1 MRPGS
6 KEAVAAEAEASKA
19 KLSSAKPDEI
29 KPDKAAA
36 SAAAKAKSSEGKKS
50 LTLSETYYAR
60 PSDIY
65 ECFVIDGKVCT
76 CSAPCF

>member
-1 MRPGS
+1 MKPGS
-6 KEAVAAEAEASKA
+6 SEAVAAESQSSQASKA

-36 SAAAKAKSSEGKKS
+36 AKAKPISCKKS
-50 LTLSETYYAR
+50 LTWSEKYYAR

-65 ECFVIDGKVCT
+65 ECFVVDGKVWIMYCE
-76 CSAPCF
+76 F